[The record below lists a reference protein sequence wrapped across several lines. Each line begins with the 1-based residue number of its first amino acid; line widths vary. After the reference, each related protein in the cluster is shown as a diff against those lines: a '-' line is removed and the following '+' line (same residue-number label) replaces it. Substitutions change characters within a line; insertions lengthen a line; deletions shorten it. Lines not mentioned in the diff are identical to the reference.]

1 MPNSARACFIA
12 FGVVLALC
20 GCTTLD
26 MQPSRDDL
34 ASAERAF
41 ARDGLERGI
50 RASFIEHFAP
60 DGLVFEP
67 EPVRVRETWPTRPAP
82 ANPLALR
89 LEWQPALVDVG
100 RAGDLGYSTG
110 PFRLTDTTGQWP
122 ASQGAFFSVWQRQAD
137 GRWKVW
143 LDIGGRTPTPLD
155 DAAFAPRP
163 RARAGPQPA
172 MHATASTLTDLDRAL
187 SRVDAA
193 TFGQRLAIDA
203 RRHEEG
209 IAPLVGDAWVRALAR
224 TTHAY
229 EPSEARVSASGDL
242 AASYGRITRNAAHGS
257 SRTGYYCHVWLRDG
271 ASWWLAIEAVVFE
284 R

>member
-1 MPNSARACFIA
+1 MPDRARARFIV
-12 FGVVLALC
+12 FGTVLALC

-41 ARDGLERGI
+41 AREGLERGI
-50 RASFIEHFAP
+50 RASFIEYFAP

-67 EPVRVRETWPTRPAP
+67 EPVRVREIWPTRPAP

-110 PFRLTDTTGQWP
+110 PYRLTDTTGPRQP
-122 ASQGAFFSVWQRQAD
+122 SQGAFFSVWQRQAD

-143 LDIGGRTPTPLD
+143 LDMGGRTPTPLD

-163 RARAGPQPA
+163 RVRAGPQPV

-193 TFGQRLAIDA
+193 LFAQRLAIDA
-203 RRHEEG
+203 RRHEDG
-209 IAPLVGDAWVRALAR
+209 TAPLVGDAWVHALAA
-224 TTHAY
+224 TTHEY

-242 AASYGRITRNAAHGS
+242 AASYGRVTRRGAEGA

-271 ASWWLAIEAVVFE
+271 ASWWLAIEALVFE